1 MAIRE
6 LRTAADPLLR
16 AVLIFTALAVGLL
29 SLEGWAQHHRSLEWA
44 AGVVLGLPAPARLP
58 IALAVAAAT
67 LYLATRPKRA
77 FRRIL
82 VVLAVAVAW
91 LSLGSGRHGLV
102 AVALVDAVVAL
113 LASSLWTEE
122 SDPVSS
128 RLGWSLLGVALL
140 LAALSA
146 WLLLSAHRAPHPAP
160 VFAFPLSLAFV
171 AAVGGLALLDRNPS
185 LPARHD
191 PGAARLV
198 YRQLARSGVAPF
210 ALMRDKSHF
219 WAARRDAFLAFGC
232 RTGVA
237 LALGP
242 PIGPDGPIEELGA
255 EFRRACRRRGWRPA
269 WYQVSEADAALLP
282 GTMRLPIGREA
293 LVDVDGFSLEGRP
306 MANLRHQVTK
316 AGRLGVSVEVRDAA
330 DVPPAAR
337 SAMRALADHLAERSP
352 LGEMAFSV
360 GRRDDPA
367 DVERTVAL
375 ASAETGGLTGYVT
388 WLWLPARRAVVLDE
402 VKRAPSAPPGTVEL
416 LIERSL
422 ETFRG
427 RARVAS
433 LGLAPIAGTGT
444 ALAAR
449 ALRDV
454 LGVRSASP
462 GLGAFKA
469 KFRPGWE
476 PRYLVVERLVDVPA
490 VLLAVLLL
498 HHPALLTRSGVRA
511 AFPRAMS

>member
-16 AVLIFTALAVGLL
+16 ALLIFTALAVGLL
-29 SLEGWAQHHRSLEWA
+29 SLEGWAQRHHSLEWA
-44 AGVVLGLPAPARLP
+44 ATVVLALPAPARLP
-58 IALAVAAAT
+58 IALAVAAAA

-91 LSLGSGRHGLV
+91 LSLGSGRQGLV
-102 AVALVDAVVAL
+102 AVALVDAVAAL

-146 WLLLSAHRAPHPAP
+146 WLLLHSHRGPHAAP
-160 VFAFPLSLAFV
+160 VFAIPLSFAFI
-171 AAVGGLALLDRNPS
+171 AAVGGLALLDRNPP

-191 PGAARLV
+191 PDTV
-198 YRQLARSGVAPF
+198 RQLYRRCARSSVAPF
-210 ALMRDKSHF
+210 ALMRDKTHF
-219 WAARRDAFLAFGC
+219 WAAGRDAFVAFGC

-242 PIGPDGPIEELGA
+242 PIGAGGPAEQLGT
-255 EFRRACRRRGWRPA
+255 EFRRVCRRRGWRPA
-269 WYQVSEADAALLP
+269 WYQVSESHAATLP
-282 GTMRLPIGREA
+282 GTMRLPLGREA
-293 LVDVDGFSLEGRP
+293 IVDVDRFSLDGRP
-306 MANLRHQVTK
+306 MANVRHQVTR
-316 AGRLGVSVEVRDAA
+316 ATRMGVSVEVREGAE
-330 DVPPAAR
+330 VPAGDR
-337 SAMRALADHLAERSP
+337 SAMRVLADQLAGRSP

-375 ASAETGGLTGYVT
+375 AHVDGGCLAGYAT
-388 WLWLPARRAVVLDE
+388 WLWLPAARAMVLDE
-402 VKRAPSAPPGTVEL
+402 IKRAPIAPPGTTEL
-416 LIERSL
+416 LIARSL
-422 ETFRG
+422 AAFAG
-427 RARVAS
+427 RASVAS
-433 LGLAPIAGTGT
+433 LGLAPIVGRGT
-444 ALAAR
+444 ALVAR

-454 LGVRSASP
+454 LGVRGASP
-462 GLGAFKA
+462 GLLAFKA

-498 HHPALLTRSGVRA
+498 HYPTLLTRSRVRA
-511 AFPRAMS
+511 ALPRALP

>member
-1 MAIRE
+1 MATRE
-6 LRTAADPLLR
+6 LRAAADPLLR
-16 AVLIFTALAVGLL
+16 ALLIFTPLAVGLL
-29 SLEGWAQHHRSLEWA
+29 SLEGWARHHHSLQWA
-44 AGVVLGLPAPARLP
+44 AGVVLGMPAPARLP
-58 IALAVAAAT
+58 IALAVAATA

-91 LSLGSGRHGLV
+91 LSLGSGRQGLV

-128 RLGWSLLGVALL
+128 RLGWSLLGVAML
-140 LAALSA
+140 LAGLSA
-146 WLLLSAHRAPHPAP
+146 WLLFSAHRGHHPAP
-160 VFAFPLSLAFV
+160 VFAIPLSFAFV
-171 AAVGGLALLDRNPS
+171 AAVGGLTLLDRNPS

-191 PGAARLV
+191 PDAARQL
-198 YRQLARSGVAPF
+198 YRDRARSGVAPF

-219 WAARRDAFLAFGC
+219 WAGGRDAFLAFGC

-242 PIGPDGPIEELGA
+242 PIGPAGAARRLAA
-255 EFRRACRRRGWRPA
+255 EFRAACRRRGWRAA
-269 WYQVSEADAALLP
+269 WYQVSEADAAHLP

-293 LVDVDGFSLEGRP
+293 IVDVGRFSLDGRP
-306 MANLRHQVTK
+306 MANLRHQVTR
-316 AGRLGVSVEVRDAA
+316 ACRLGVAVEVRGAA
-330 DVPPAAR
+330 DVAPADR
-337 SAMRALADHLAERSP
+337 SAMRALADLLAERSP

-367 DVERTVAL
+367 GVERKVAL
-375 ASAETGGLTGYVT
+375 ARSPSGGLAGYVT
-388 WLWLPARRAVVLDE
+388 WLWLPAADAMVLDE
-402 VKRAPSAPPGTVEL
+402 VKRAPAAPAGTVEL
-416 LIERSL
+416 LLERSL
-422 ETFRG
+422 AAFRG

-444 ALAAR
+444 ALAVR

-454 LGVRSASP
+454 LGVRSVSP
-462 GLGAFKA
+462 GLLAFKS
-469 KFRPGWE
+469 KFRPDWQ
-476 PRYLVVERLVDVPA
+476 PRYLVVERPVDVPA

-498 HHPALLTRSGVRA
+498 HHPDLFARTRARA
-511 AFPRAMS
+511 AFPRALS

>member
-1 MAIRE
+1 MAIRD

-16 AVLIFTALAVGLL
+16 ALLIFTALAVGLL
-29 SLEGWAQHHRSLEWA
+29 SLEGWARHHQSLAWA
-44 AGVVLGLPAPARLP
+44 AGVLLGLPAPARLS
-58 IALAVAAAT
+58 IALAVAAAA
-67 LYLATRPKRA
+67 LYLATRPKRG

-91 LSLGSGRHGLV
+91 LSLGSGRPGLV
-102 AVALVDAVVAL
+102 AVALVDAIAAL

-146 WLLLSAHRAPHPAP
+146 WLLLYAHHARHPAP
-160 VFAFPLSLAFV
+160 VFVIPLSLAFV
-171 AAVGGLALLDRNPS
+171 AAVGGLALLDRNPA
-185 LPARHD
+185 LPARRD
-191 PGAARLV
+191 PGVA
-198 YRQLARSGVAPF
+198 RQLYRLRARSGVAPF

-219 WAARRDAFLAFGC
+219 WAPGGEAFLAFGC

-237 LALGP
+237 LSLGP
-242 PIGPDGPIEELGA
+242 PIGPDGPARELGA
-255 EFRRACRRRGWRPA
+255 EFRQVCRRRGWRPA
-269 WYQVSEADAALLP
+269 WYQVGEADAALLP
-282 GTMRLPIGREA
+282 GTLRLPLGREA
-293 LVDVDGFSLEGRP
+293 LVNVDRFSLEGRP

-316 AGRLGVSVEVRDAA
+316 ACRLGVSVEVRDAA
-330 DVPPAAR
+330 EVQPADR
-337 SAMRALADHLAERSP
+337 SATRALADLLAERSP
-352 LGEMAFSV
+352 LGEMTFSV

-375 ASAETGGLTGYVT
+375 AHGETGDLAGYVT
-388 WLWLPARRAVVLDE
+388 WLWLPAACAVVLDE
-402 VKRAPSAPPGTVEL
+402 VKRAPAAPAGTVEL

-422 ETFRG
+422 AAFRG

-433 LGLAPIAGTGT
+433 LGLAPIAGRGT

-449 ALRDV
+449 ALRDL

-462 GLGAFKA
+462 GLVAFKA

-476 PRYLVVERLVDVPA
+476 PRYLVVERMVDVPA

-498 HHPALLTRSGVRA
+498 HYPELLTRSRVRA
-511 AFPRAMS
+511 AFPRAAS

>member
-16 AVLIFTALAVGLL
+16 ALLIFTALAVGLL
-29 SLEGWAQHHRSLEWA
+29 SLEGWAGHHRSLQWA

-58 IALAVAAAT
+58 IALAVAAAA
-67 LYLATRPKRA
+67 LYLTTRPKRA

-91 LSLGSGRHGLV
+91 LSLGSGRQGLV
-102 AVALVDAVVAL
+102 AVALVDAVAAL

-140 LAALSA
+140 LGALSA
-146 WLLLSAHRAPHPAP
+146 WLLLSAHRGPHPAP
-160 VFAFPLSLAFV
+160 VFAIPLSFAFV

-185 LPARHD
+185 LPARQD
-191 PGAARLV
+191 PDAARRL
-198 YRQLARSGVAPF
+198 YRRLAGSGVAPF

-219 WAARRDAFLAFGC
+219 WAAGRDAFLAFGC

-237 LALGP
+237 LVLGP
-242 PIGPDGPIEELGA
+242 PIGPAAPAEHLSA
-255 EFRRACRRRGWRPA
+255 EFRRVCRRRGWRPA
-269 WYQVSEADAALLP
+269 WYQVSEADAARLP
-282 GTMRLPIGREA
+282 GTMRLPLGREA
-293 LVDVDGFSLEGRP
+293 LVDVDRFSLEGRP

-316 AGRLGVSVEVRDAA
+316 ACRLGVSVEVQDSAE
-330 DVPPAAR
+330 VGPAAR
-337 SAMRALADHLAERSP
+337 SAMRALADLLAERSP

-367 DVERTVAL
+367 AVERTVGL
-375 ASAETGGLTGYVT
+375 ARAGGGGLAGYVT
-388 WLWLPARRAVVLDE
+388 WMWLPAARTMVLDE
-402 VKRAPSAPPGTVEL
+402 VKRAPNAPPGTVEL
-416 LIERSL
+416 LIARSL
-422 ETFRG
+422 DAFRG
-427 RARVAS
+427 RAGVAS

-444 ALAAR
+444 ALVAR
-449 ALRDV
+449 ALCDV

-462 GLGAFKA
+462 GLLAFKA
-469 KFRPGWE
+469 KFRPTWE
-476 PRYLVVERLVDVPA
+476 SRYLVVERPVDVPA

-498 HHPALLTRSGVRA
+498 HHPELLRRSRVRTA
-511 AFPRAMS
+511 YPRALG